1 MSKAWRV
8 IGIIVLVLVV
18 AGIVAGAIGL
28 LTGASLD
35 RMVENV
41 FGGWESLE
49 LIIDVLL
56 QEFGAFLPGDVG
68 VSFVFTN

>member
-8 IGIIVLVLVV
+8 VMILILVLFV
-18 AGIVAGAIGL
+18 AGIVCGGIGL

-41 FGGWESLE
+41 FGGWEALE
-49 LIIDVLL
+49 AMLDVLL
-56 QEFGAFLPGDVG
+56 GELNEVAPGQYG
-68 VSFVFTN
+68 VSIVN

>member
-8 IGIIVLVLVV
+8 IGTIILIILL
-18 AGIVAGAIGL
+18 AGIVAGGIGL

-41 FGGWESLE
+41 FGGWEEFEAIANVFMGE
-49 LIIDVLL
+49 LDGLV
-56 QEFGAFLPGDVG
+56 PGQYG
-68 VSFVFTN
+68 VSYIG